1 MSLVYVPFVTVHY
14 RSVGYN
20 RWNGLV
26 TFETCEMTI
35 HGIHLVFPPLLP
47 DHVPFDFLRFILF
60 SPQMV
65 EMECTG
71 VLQAVWLPYYQPTLF
86 FIHPPARRLMTSEFS
101 PSSCRVSCSNIKYR
115 TTVVR
120 GSVQHSPWTA
130 KRVDTALFFF
140 HPISPVLRAV
150 VHIKNRFNL
159 SSPSSG
165 TWNTSAAYEK
175 ETADVAS
182 NMQIRSS
189 RNRQISSEREA
200 SESFEGMSYFPSSFL
215 L

>member
-1 MSLVYVPFVTVHY
+1 MKWLGDFWDMWDDNTRNSSCFPSSASWS
-14 RSVGYN
+14 RSF
-20 RWNGLV
+20 RL
-26 TFETCEMTI
+26 
-35 HGIHLVFPPLLP
+35 PPLHPLLSTNGR
-47 DHVPFDFLRFILF
+47 D
-60 SPQMV
+60 
-65 EMECTG
+65 G
-71 VLQAVWLPYYQPTLF
+71 VHGSAASRLAAVLSAHAF